1 MLGSGDSMLVLM
13 HVYLTTHYSQRVRDG
28 KLGVGTASVLCI
40 DVSKTRVHVQLL
52 T

>member
-1 MLGSGDSMLVLM
+1 MLGSGDSILVLM
-13 HVYLTTHYSQRVRDG
+13 HVYLLTRRIRDG

-40 DVSKTRVHVQLL
+40 DMSKTRVHVQLL